1 MADPIVK
8 KITQLTEATSIAAD
22 DLIVI
27 VDVSESVAANKTKK
41 AIARLIKL
49 YNSSQ
54 ITDGIVTDSKIA
66 SSAVTD
72 TKIAS
77 NAVTTTK
84 IADNAVTN
92 SKIADN
98 AISPAKTS
106 FMPISSVDNT
116 VPRFDSTGGKLQTS
130 GVVIGDDNRLSLTT
144 SGTYAMIIKGKDT
157 SVSSYTILCRNSED
171 SNTFYVCND
180 GTVVAP
186 RFQGDIV
193 KLGAVGTNAIADG
206 AVTAGKLASGAV
218 ETVKI
223 KDANVTQAK
232 MAANSVDS
240 PQIIAGAVDAVHLSD
255 QTIARNLIY
264 IQLFGVGELV
274 VTTTAKAYFWVPSH
288 LAGKKVKKVGMGLV
302 TAGSSN
308 TTVQLGSSGA
318 YGSISG
324 NGYAESADL
333 NISLPAVGTKIP
345 INVTAGGG
353 SPKGL
358 DFWFVVG

>member
-22 DLIVI
+22 DLIAI
-27 VDVSESVAANKTKK
+27 VDVSETIAANKTKK
-41 AIARLIKL
+41 AIARLITL
-49 YNSSQ
+49 YNTAQ
-54 ITDGIVTDSKIA
+54 ISDGIIIGSKIA
-66 SSAVTD
+66 T
-72 TKIAS
+72 
-77 NAVTTTK
+77 
-84 IADNAVTN
+84 
-92 SKIADN
+92 
-98 AISPAKTS
+98 
-106 FMPISSVDNT
+106 
-116 VPRFDSTGGKLQTS
+116 
-130 GVVIGDDNRLSLTT
+130 
-144 SGTYAMIIKGKDT
+144 
-157 SVSSYTILCRNSED
+157 
-171 SNTFYVCND
+171 
-180 GTVVAP
+180 
-186 RFQGDIV
+186 
-193 KLGAVGTNAIADG
+193 G
-206 AVTAGKLASGAV
+206 AVTADKLS
-218 ETVKI
+218 
-223 KDANVTQAK
+223 
-232 MAANSVDS
+232 
-240 PQIIAGAVDAVHLSD
+240 AGAVDAVHLSD